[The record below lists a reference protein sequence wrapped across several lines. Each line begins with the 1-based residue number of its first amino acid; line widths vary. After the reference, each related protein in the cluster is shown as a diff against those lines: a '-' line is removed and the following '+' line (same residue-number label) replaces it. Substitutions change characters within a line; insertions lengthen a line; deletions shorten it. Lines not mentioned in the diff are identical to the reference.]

1 METSSRAVEGGGDW
15 CSAGSGVKLGVIIVH
30 HCLIFRHCIIISI
43 TYIIIQPFFFVNFY
57 YGVQQHRHG
66 VYHWA
71 LNNTTEN
78 DYRKNDVTCKD
89 GLLSEKLLVT
99 KGLSICNIDPLNS
112 FRNSRLHNEML
123 CPSPLH
129 HSNHIHGV
137 LGREQHTFH
146 SHCSGRRPR
155 SHRSKWM
162 ERVVREVVEQEEE
175 TRIHPG
181 WGWRRWASPPSPKT

>member
-1 METSSRAVEGGGDW
+1 MW
-15 CSAGSGVKLGVIIVH
+15 PQI
-30 HCLIFRHCIIISI
+30 
-43 TYIIIQPFFFVNFY
+43 FFVNFY

-78 DYRKNDVTCKD
+78 DYRKNDVTGKD

-99 KGLSICNIDPLNS
+99 KGLSTCNIDPLNS

-146 SHCSGRRPR
+146 SHCSGHRPR

-181 WGWRRWASPPSPKT
+181 WGWRRWTSTMPCQ